1 MKEGPWSSAIG
12 WISTHRNLLWSKA
25 TVVNVAMVEQCER
38 SPRSAVPV
46 ANGRPERPLQNVGD
60 IFAAALTYGR
70 RSRISHSHARARDVV
85 IHQQLLVLLHDI
97 FGELAADAD
106 NIFVV
111 PML

>member
-46 ANGRPERPLQNVGD
+46 ANGRPEHPLQNVGD
-60 IFAAALTYGR
+60 LCSGTDIWKAVEDIAFALR
-70 RSRISHSHARARDVV
+70 VRVRAT
-85 IHQQLLVLLHDI
+85 L
-97 FGELAADAD
+97 
-106 NIFVV
+106 
-111 PML
+111 

>member
-1 MKEGPWSSAIG
+1 MRA
-12 WISTHRNLLWSKA
+12 
-25 TVVNVAMVEQCER
+25 
-38 SPRSAVPV
+38 
-46 ANGRPERPLQNVGD
+46 
-60 IFAAALTYGR
+60 
-70 RSRISHSHARARDVV
+70 ARARDVV